1 MQKSV
6 TFPDKS
12 AVIPHFYISPGTGI
26 KRSSSRRGGGTER
39 REAGGGKNGEA
50 QKEEMEGSYS
60 GLGYLA
66 SYLLIRI
73 CTKLAARGG
82 IVKR

>member
-26 KRSSSRRGGGTER
+26 KRSSSRRRGKKLREERQGEGKTER
-39 REAGGGKNGEA
+39 HKRKKWKAVIPV
-50 QKEEMEGSYS
+50 SDIS
-60 GLGYLA
+60 P
-66 SYLLIRI
+66 RI
-73 CTKLAARGG
+73 C
-82 IVKR
+82 